1 MALKSKYAKK
11 EDIPKGAEEH
21 YTEREGEWHL
31 DSDHEDVG
39 ALKRAKD
46 HEARDR
52 KKAEDRVKALETE
65 LSAKE
70 TEIEDIRKGAIP
82 KADVE
87 ALEKSIKGKYEKT
100 ISERDATI
108 AGLSGQVDEHLK
120 DATVARIASEL
131 FDKHSALGAPHIAAR
146 LSVVDEN
153 GKRVLKVLKDGQPS
167 AMTTDDLKKEFL
179 QDKSFA
185 GILVGSRASGGG
197 ANGGGGGSGAPAGG
211 PVLDAAKASPKEL
224 VAHLQAKKDAG
235 ASR

>member
-52 KKAEDRVKALETE
+52 KKAEDRIKALETE
-65 LSAKE
+65 LSTMT
-70 TEIEDIRKGAIP
+70 TELEDIRKGAIP

-87 ALEKSIKGKYEKT
+87 ALERGIKAKYDKMLA
-100 ISERDATI
+100 ERDAQVAALGT
-108 AGLSGQVDEHLK
+108 QVDSSLR
-120 DATVARIASEL
+120 DATVERIAAEL
-131 FDKHSALGAPHIAAR
+131 FDKNAGIGKPHVASR
-146 LSVVDEN
+146 LTVVDEN
-153 GKRVLKVLKDGQPS
+153 GKRVLKVLKDGAPS
-167 AMTTDDLKKEFL
+167 DMTTDDLKKEFL

-185 GILVGSRASGGG
+185 GILVGSRASGGS
-197 ANGGGGGSGAPAGG
+197 ANGGNGGSGAPNPGQ
-211 PVLDAAKASPKEL
+211 VIDAAKASPKEL
-224 VAHLQAKKDAG
+224 AAHITAKRAG
-235 ASR
+235 G